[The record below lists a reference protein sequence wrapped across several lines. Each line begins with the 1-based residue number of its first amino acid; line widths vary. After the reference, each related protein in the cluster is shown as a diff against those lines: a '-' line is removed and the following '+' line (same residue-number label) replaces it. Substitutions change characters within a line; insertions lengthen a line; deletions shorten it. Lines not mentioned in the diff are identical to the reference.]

1 MLTGAIVPTLW
12 LSMIFTET
20 LARRLPWWGWV
31 LLGLLLIFLVWIVV
45 SQVGLGRSRRRPP
58 STLQPGEGMRETHIP
73 PLAGVPE
80 PEPDHEQP
88 AGSLN
93 PVEPLGEASPS
104 PIEPFTPSAQDS
116 QPGPEDL
123 KQIVG
128 IGPGTASVLNAAG
141 VKTFAQLAGI
151 RPEQLEQ
158 ILRSAGMRATCYES
172 WPEQARLAAAGQW
185 DELHKMQKKINK

>member
-93 PVEPLGEASPS
+93 PV
-104 PIEPFTPSAQDS
+104 
-116 QPGPEDL
+116 
-123 KQIVG
+123 
-128 IGPGTASVLNAAG
+128 
-141 VKTFAQLAGI
+141 
-151 RPEQLEQ
+151 
-158 ILRSAGMRATCYES
+158 
-172 WPEQARLAAAGQW
+172 
-185 DELHKMQKKINK
+185 